1 MASVTA
7 VFETCCLS
15 KVPHWFCGPFAEG
28 SCSGSETDITYTN
41 INIKQVQMI
50 KFTVPS
56 LVFRKVSDQCWHNST
71 VVDMVLGFSVLLE
84 KMLTCKK

>member
-15 KVPHWFCGPFAEG
+15 KVHHWCCGPFAEG
-28 SCSGSETDITYTN
+28 SCSGSEIDINYTN
-41 INIKQVQMI
+41 INIEQAQTI

-56 LVFRKVSDQCWHNST
+56 LALILENS
-71 VVDMVLGFSVLLE
+71 VINVDIILL
-84 KMLTCKK
+84 